1 MKKIVK
7 PLLSAIFLL
16 SLNQSFAQKNEESDI
31 RNLEETEGQSW
42 VKKDTSML
50 FQLFSPQLVVN
61 TPLNRCATL
70 QEIKQLTRMGK
81 IDLSYS
87 KKMIEKITFINGM
100 AVVMGQD
107 IIKPRGNMGNAGK
120 TVTRRYTDVWA
131 KAQNKWKLIIRQA
144 TIISIE

>member
-1 MKKIVK
+1 MKRIAIVT
-7 PLLSAIFLL
+7 AVFLL
-16 SLNQSFAQKNEESDI
+16 CQNFLFAQQNLETEI

-107 IIKPRGNMGNAGK
+107 IIKPRGNMKDAGK
-120 TVTRRYTDVWA
+120 TVTRRYTDVWE

>member
-107 IIKPRGNMGNAGK
+107 IIKPRGNMKDAGK
-120 TVTRRYTDVWA
+120 TVTRRYTDVWE
-131 KAQNKWKLIIRQA
+131 KAQNKWKLIMRQA